1 MTKDELDLCYLSAN
15 EAIKKFKTR
24 ELSPVELC
32 NALIARNESIGKKLN
47 ATTYTFFENALKKAQ
62 QAERAYKKNK
72 GSNPKPLEGI
82 CVSIKDFHDVK
93 NEITTYGSKAFEYNK
108 PDKSAPTVDRL
119 FKAGA
124 IMISRS
130 TTPEFAHSGI
140 TKSPL
145 WGITRNPWGLKN
157 TPGGSSGGAAA
168 LIAAGLTTIADGTD
182 GGGSCRIPASFSGC
196 VGYKPPFGRNPL
208 DAGHPLENLLH
219 YGPITRSVADA
230 ALMQNVMSGQHVSD
244 MCSLREKQKIP
255 LEPKGIEGLKLA
267 FSMDLGFFEIASD
280 VRKNTRSAITALRRA
295 GATVEEVEVN
305 WNWGTL
311 DTWMTRWEGAFGGLI
326 GDILPRW
333 HYEMTPWC
341 AQIAQNGLNHSASR
355 FYKTNA
361 GRQEQWNS
369 LGPILEKYDALVC
382 PTLAVSSLPVGH
394 NDTGTDL
401 KINGKNVDNYLG
413 WTLTWCFNNMA
424 WCPVMSVPSGFG
436 SSGMPTGL
444 QIVGRTFDDQSV
456 FRIASALESIKP
468 WSAKK
473 PKI

>member
-1 MTKDELDLCYLSAN
+1 MTKDEIDLCYLSAT
-15 EAIKKFKTR
+15 EAIAKFKSR

-32 NALIARNESIGKKLN
+32 EALIKRNESTGKKLN
-47 ATTYTFFENALKKAQ
+47 ATTYTFFDRALKEARR
-62 QAERAYKKNK
+62 AETAYKKRK
-72 GSNPKPLEGI
+72 GSRPKPLDGI
-82 CVSIKDFHDVK
+82 CVSIKDFHDVE
-93 NEITTYGSKAFEYNK
+93 NEITTYGSKAFEFNK
-108 PDKSAPTVDRL
+108 PEKSAPTVERL

-124 IMISRS
+124 IMLSRS

-145 WGITRNPWGLKN
+145 WGITRNPWGLKC

-208 DAGHPLENLLH
+208 DTGHPLENLLH
-219 YGPITRSVADA
+219 YGPITRSVSDS

-244 MCSLREKQKIP
+244 MCSLREKLRIP
-255 LEPKGIEGLKLA
+255 LEPGSAKGLKIA
-267 FSMDLGFFEIASD
+267 FSMNLGFFEIAAD
-280 VRKNTRSAITALRRA
+280 VRKNTRTAVRTLKAA
-295 GATVEEVEVN
+295 GAMVDEVDVG

-341 AQIAQNGLNHSASR
+341 AEIAKNGLRHSADR

-361 GRQEQWNS
+361 GRQEQWET
-369 LGPILEKYDALVC
+369 LGPILEKYDALIC
-382 PTLAVSSLPVGH
+382 PTLAVSSLPVEH
-394 NDTGTDL
+394 DDTSNSL
-401 KINGKNVDNYLG
+401 KINGKKIDSYVG
-413 WTLTWCFNNMA
+413 WALTWCFNNMA

-436 SSGMPTGL
+436 NNGMPTGL
-444 QIVGRTFDDQSV
+444 QIVGRTFDDQTV
-456 FRIASALESIKP
+456 FKIARSIEVGKP
-468 WSAKK
+468 WANKR